1 MLESSKS
8 AQVIEL
14 ARIKG
19 VLRPRDLQSYSIP
32 REYLRRLTD
41 RGLLEK
47 IGRGL
52 YTLPG
57 ADISEMHSL
66 AEVSKRVPRGVI
78 CLLSALRFHD
88 LTTQNPFQV
97 WLAIDVDARAPKPDS
112 VPLRIVRFSGP
123 ALNSFIE
130 EHNIEGVPIRV
141 YSPAKTVADCF
152 KFRNKIGLDIAIEA
166 LKDCWRQR
174 KATIDEIWAAAK
186 ICRVTTIIRPYLES
200 IV

>member
-1 MLESSKS
+1 MEPSQP

-14 ARIKG
+14 ARIRG

>member
-8 AQVIEL
+8 MQVIDL
-14 ARIKG
+14 VRKMG
-19 VLRPRDLQSYSIP
+19 VIRPKDLEAYSIP
-32 REYLRRLTD
+32 REHLLRLT
-41 RGLLEK
+41 RKGLLEK
-47 IGRGL
+47 VGRGL
-52 YTLPG
+52 YSLPG
-57 ADISEMHSL
+57 AEVGEMHSL
-66 AEVSKRVPRGVI
+66 VEAAKRVPHGVV

-97 WLAIDVDARAPKPDS
+97 WMAIDVDARVPKPDN
-112 VPLRIVRFSGP
+112 VPIRIMRFSGQ

-130 EHNIEGVPIRV
+130 EHFVEGVPVRV
-141 YSPAKTVADCF
+141 YGSAKTVADCF
-152 KFRNKIGLDIAIEA
+152 KFRNKIGLDVAIEA

-186 ICRVTTIIRPYLES
+186 VCRVTTIIRPYLES

>member
-1 MLESSKS
+1 MESSKS

-66 AEVSKRVPRGVI
+66 AEVAKRVPRGVI

-97 WLAIDVDARAPKPDS
+97 WLAIDVDARAPMPDS

>member
-1 MLESSKS
+1 MKPSRSE
-8 AQVIEL
+8 QVIEL
-14 ARIKG
+14 ARKRGII
-19 VLRPRDLQSYSIP
+19 RPRDLQAYSLP

-41 RGLLEK
+41 RGLLQK
-47 IGRGL
+47 VGRGL
-52 YTLPG
+52 YTLSG
-57 ADISEMHSL
+57 AEVSEMHSL
-66 AEVSKRVPRGVI
+66 AEAAKRVPHGVI

-88 LTTQNPFQV
+88 LTTQSPFQV
-97 WLAIDVDARAPKPDS
+97 WMAIDVDARVPKPDS
-112 VPLRIVRFSGP
+112 VPLRIVRFSGL

-130 EHNIEGVPIRV
+130 EHNIEGVPVRV
-141 YSPAKTVADCF
+141 YSPAKTVTDCF

-166 LKDCWRQR
+166 LKDCWKQR